1 MIEKMEEYYGDF
13 VEDIVRDDMTV
24 REFILPQIM
33 KENYNMGEWIYSP
46 ETKITGDLVGVRRK
60 LRIKVQDTRMI
71 VLRRTFQK
79 RRKR

>member
-1 MIEKMEEYYGDF
+1 MEEYYGDF

>member
-1 MIEKMEEYYGDF
+1 MEEYYGDF

-71 VLRRTFQK
+71 VLRRTCQK

>member
-71 VLRRTFQK
+71 VLRRTCQK